1 MAPILLLLFS
11 ELYVLSLLLHPT
23 HAMISLGIRGTR
35 GYLAPEWHKNTPI
48 SVKTDVYSY
57 GIVLLE
63 IICCRR
69 NINLEVPDDE
79 MILQDW
85 VCYCF
90 EARKLGELLEGEEVE
105 VRMLERMA
113 KVGLWCIQNEP
124 SICPSMKNVI
134 LMLEGNMDVPI
145 PPSPASSTMS

>member
-1 MAPILLLLFS
+1 MPNQTRTF
-11 ELYVLSLLLHPT
+11 T
-23 HAMISLGIRGTR
+23 GIRGTR

-85 VCYCF
+85 V
-90 EARKLGELLEGEEVE
+90 
-105 VRMLERMA
+105 
-113 KVGLWCIQNEP
+113 
-124 SICPSMKNVI
+124 
-134 LMLEGNMDVPI
+134 
-145 PPSPASSTMS
+145 STLR